1 MENKSHAMAAG
12 TFVLVVTLMLLAL
25 AFWLTRDK
33 GHYREW
39 ELSTHG
45 GVTGLQ
51 PQAAVR
57 YKGVAVGKVN
67 AIGFD
72 PGAPGNV
79 LIRIAVE
86 ESTPLTATTFATL
99 AYQGVTGLAYVLLDD
114 SGEAQ
119 AQLAPGADGL
129 PRLPLV
135 TSQLG
140 KLTEQAPE
148 LLAQINEA
156 TERIN
161 QLLSD
166 DNQKHLSQA
175 LLNLSQATGG
185 LAQLS
190 VALNDLA
197 RNRLDPA
204 LAAVPALAHDASQ
217 TLQVLQGTAGDVGRM
232 AGDISQTARRLNER
246 DGPLDRLAQG
256 TAALA
261 HAADTFGAA
270 TLPRVNRVTEDAS
283 RAARQLG
290 RTATNIND
298 NPQSLIFGAGSVP
311 PGPGEPGFSA
321 PAPAGH
327 QP

>member
-33 GHYREW
+33 GHYRDW

-45 GVTGLQ
+45 SVTGLQ
-51 PQAAVR
+51 PQAPVR
-57 YKGVAVGKVN
+57 YKGVAVGKVTF
-67 AIGFD
+67 IGFD
-72 PGAPGNV
+72 PGTPGNV
-79 LIRIAVE
+79 LIRIAVDE
-86 ESTPLTATTFATL
+86 NSPLTATTFATL

-114 SGEAQ
+114 SGEPQPELPA
-119 AQLAPGADGL
+119 GADGL

-161 QLLSD
+161 QVLSD
-166 DNQKHLSQA
+166 ENQKHLSQA
-175 LLNLSQATGG
+175 LANLAQAAGG
-185 LAQLS
+185 MAQLS
-190 VALNDLA
+190 NSLNELA

-204 LAAVPALAHDASQ
+204 LAAVPTLAHDASQ
-217 TLQVLQGTAGDVGRM
+217 TLKTLQGTAVDVGRM
-232 AGDISQTARRLNER
+232 AGDISVTAQRLNEK

-256 TAALA
+256 TSALA

-290 RTATNIND
+290 RTVTNIND
-298 NPQSLIFGAGSVP
+298 NPQSLIFGSGAVP

-321 PAPAGH
+321 PASAVR